1 MREFAKISPQFWIG
15 ETGKQIKSLGR
26 EAQLVALYLLT
37 CPHSNMIGVYYLP
50 VTFITHE
57 TGIPL
62 KGALEALHSL
72 SEVSFCTY
80 NKATEYVW
88 VHEMA
93 YYQAGGQLKKNDNRV
108 KGINDVFE
116 NLPNL
121 PFLQRFFEKYHTLFW
136 LENPPKIMSSLEGPL
151 EILPSKEKEK
161 EKEKDKE
168 KEKEKKISM
177 SGNPDVD
184 SLVDDNFLFE
194 EQKRLSKTPRQ
205 AELKSQAL
213 EVIEFLNEKTG
224 RVYRPVDTNLKL
236 IIARLK
242 TGATVVDCR
251 QVIAKKT
258 REWKGDAKMA
268 EYLRPATLFNA
279 TKFEQYMGEL
289 VVLPDDEE
297 DDFDVSG

>member
-1 MREFAKISPQFWIG
+1 MREFAKVSPQFWIG
-15 ETGKQIKSLGR
+15 ETGKQIKSLGI
-26 EAQLVALYLLT
+26 ETQLIALYLLT
-37 CPHSNMIGVYYLP
+37 CPHANMIGVYYLP
-50 VTFITHE
+50 VTFISHE
-57 TGIPL
+57 TGIPSE
-62 KGALEALHSL
+62 GALKALHSL

-93 YYQAGGQLKKNDNRV
+93 YYQAGGQLKQNDNRV

-121 PFLQRFFEKYHTLFW
+121 PFLQHFFEKYNTLFW
-136 LENPPKIMSSLEGPL
+136 LENPPKNISSLEGPSETL
-151 EILPSKEKEK
+151 LSKEK
-161 EKEKDKE
+161 D
-168 KEKEKKISM
+168 KEKKISM

-184 SLVDDNFLFE
+184 SLFDDDFSFE
-194 EQKRLSKTPRQ
+194 EQKHSPKIQRQ

-213 EVIEFLNEKTG
+213 EVIEFLNQKTG

-236 IIARLK
+236 IMARLK
-242 TGATVVDCR
+242 SGATVMDCR

-279 TKFEQYMGEL
+279 TKFEQYVGEL
-289 VVLPDDEE
+289 VIPDEE
-297 DDFDVSG
+297 